1 MKTATMP
8 PLRVDPELRQA
19 AEAVLLENESL
30 SAFMEAALR
39 ESVARRRLQC
49 EFIAR
54 GLEARTRA
62 HAEND
67 WIDAD
72 DVHAE
77 LQGMLDAARRAQ

>member
-19 AEAVLLENESL
+19 AEDVLHENESL

-39 ESVARRRLQC
+39 EGVARRRLQR

-54 GLEARTRA
+54 GLASAEQARRDN
-62 HAEND
+62 EY
-67 WIDAD
+67 IDAD
-72 DVHAE
+72 DVHSE
-77 LQGMLDAARRAQ
+77 LEGMLNASRKVQ